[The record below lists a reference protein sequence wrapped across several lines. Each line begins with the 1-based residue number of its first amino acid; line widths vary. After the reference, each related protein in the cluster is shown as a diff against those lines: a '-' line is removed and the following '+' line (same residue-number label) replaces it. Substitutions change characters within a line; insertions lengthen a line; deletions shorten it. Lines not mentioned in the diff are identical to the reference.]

1 MEGLKLSGGGALLGA
16 LIAFGAIRGLQAV
29 VPAIPDMDVA
39 AVSIAALLLMLVAV
53 LSSLWPAHRATR
65 IGPVVALKGD

>member
-1 MEGLKLSGGGALLGA
+1 MGGPIFFNAYHRSGKSHREPDHPGAQG
-16 LIAFGAIRGLQAV
+16 V